1 MSASTI
7 TIRHTQLDIHTL
19 PSRLLL
25 QHSKHSCQNSRT
37 SNTTIARWLGRTR
50 DWQREMRGKEMLKWH
65 LWTTQVGP
73 PAPTVPSF
81 LSLMWSTSFSFRS
94 LPLNTPP
101 FCSRHEPL
109 LSHISSHNS
118 SGKTSLNL
126 TPRMWVH
133 TSERSN
139 NTEIL
144 QIRSCQIKGG
154 ISGAHPS
161 LRRGQLAQGHIC
173 MSKYAEWLTLHH
185 KLRLERG
192 LWVSYSLW
200 DLFLRSQVQTRVRN
214 PHGMQGLANQ
224 NFWLNCSKQV
234 LLGWIGCNNIF
245 SPFTFQILGK
255 KNNLSTVFIFTGDA
269 TFGHQKHVFP
279 EVESN
284 AKMHTWC
291 YSMQQGWFQE

>member
-50 DWQREMRGKEMLKWH
+50 DWQREMTGKEMLKWH

-161 LRRGQLAQGHIC
+161 LRRGQLKACSGPYLHVKIC
-173 MSKYAEWLTLHH
+173 WMTYTASQTETGTWSLSVVQSLRFVFAKSGADTGEKSSWHAGTGKSKLLT
-185 KLRLERG
+185 
-192 LWVSYSLW
+192 
-200 DLFLRSQVQTRVRN
+200 
-214 PHGMQGLANQ
+214 
-224 NFWLNCSKQV
+224 
-234 LLGWIGCNNIF
+234 
-245 SPFTFQILGK
+245 
-255 KNNLSTVFIFTGDA
+255 
-269 TFGHQKHVFP
+269 
-279 EVESN
+279 
-284 AKMHTWC
+284 
-291 YSMQQGWFQE
+291 